1 MARTRTIHCSH
12 CGRADHN
19 RRTCPDL
26 ADAYKKAESKYHRK
40 TRARSCSFCKAV
52 QIRYN
57 WRTIAQEY
65 NESRHCEKPFDLEE
79 MHASDWISTMQARAK
94 THNRRTCSLFKSVV
108 EKEYNEVRDRHIN
121 YVNQLRESGIGIGS
135 MVTASCWHI
144 EKRTYLPTLCF
155 VTGVHWGHYGKG
167 EPISL
172 LVRPL
177 ASNVEQGGGKL
188 PLHYALREV
197 RRNRVAPGGKLPD
210 PPASWSGDQNPYFM
224 KMAKEYVLDQYK

>member
-12 CGRADHN
+12 CGKSGHN

-26 ADAYKKAESKYHRK
+26 ADVYKKAESKHHRK
-40 TRARSCSFCKAV
+40 TRTRSCSFCCAAAV
-52 QIRYN
+52 RWD
-57 WRTIAQEY
+57 WRSIARTY
-65 NESRHCEKPFDLEE
+65 NESPHCEKPFNLDE
-79 MHASDWISTMQARAK
+79 MTHTDWIWALNDRAK
-94 THNRRTCSLFKSVV
+94 THNRRTCSLFKWAV
-108 EKEYNEVRDRHIN
+108 EKEYNETRDRHIN
-121 YVNQLRESGIGIGS
+121 YVNQLREGGLGIGS

-188 PLHYALREV
+188 PLHYALRQV
-197 RRNRVAPGGKLPD
+197 RRKTVVPGGKLPD

-224 KMAKEYVLDQYK
+224 KMAKEYVLEQYK